1 MGGRGRH
8 HSPEER
14 AQILSLVEEAVG
26 AGARQEAAAGILG
39 LKART
44 LQRWR
49 QQSVEGGEDRRQGP
63 LTEPANKLSP
73 AERQVVLE
81 TANSSEF
88 RDSSPAQI
96 VPQLA
101 DEGRYV
107 ASESTFYRLLRAAAQ
122 MAHRQ
127 RAKPATSKKP
137 QEQVAT
143 EPNQVWC
150 WDITYLPGPVRG
162 TFFFLYLFLDVWSRK
177 IVGTRVYGEE
187 NAERAS
193 ELFGQSC
200 IRHGIE
206 PDGLVLHSDNG
217 GPMKGSTMLA
227 TLQWLGVVPS
237 FSRPHVSDDN
247 PYAEAIFRTL
257 KYAPEYPNRPFFSL
271 EEARRWVEE
280 FVLWYN
286 TQHLHSAIR
295 FVTPDQR
302 HFGQEEA
309 ILANRQGVYEE
320 ARSRNPERW
329 SGSVR
334 DWTPVGEVR
343 LNPQRQ
349 LAEKAE
355 IGEAA

>member
-1 MGGRGRH
+1 M
-8 HSPEER
+8 
-14 AQILSLVEEAVG
+14 SLVEEAVR

-49 QQSVEGGEDRRQGP
+49 QQSVEGGEDRRRGP
-63 LTEPANKLSP
+63 RTEPANKMCP
-73 AERQVVLE
+73 VEQEVVLE
-81 TANSSEF
+81 TANSPEY
-88 RDSSPAQI
+88 RDLSPKQI
-96 VPQLA
+96 VPRLA

-107 ASESTFYRLLRAAAQ
+107 ASESTFYRLLRAAEQ
-122 MAHRQ
+122 LIHRE

-137 QEQVAT
+137 KEQVAT
-143 EPNQVWC
+143 GPNQVWC

-177 IVGTRVYGEE
+177 IVGAKVYGEE
-187 NAERAS
+187 TAERAS
-193 ELFGQSC
+193 ELFVQSC

-257 KYAPEYPNRPFFSL
+257 KYAPEYPNRPFSSL
-271 EEARRWVEE
+271 EEAQRWVEE

-309 ILANRQGVYEE
+309 ILANRQRVYEE

>member
-1 MGGRGRH
+1 M
-8 HSPEER
+8 
-14 AQILSLVEEAVG
+14 SLVEEAVR

-49 QQSVEGGEDRRQGP
+49 RQSVDGGEDRRRGP

-73 AERQVVLE
+73 TEREVVLE
-81 TANSSEF
+81 TANSPPY
-88 RDSSPAQI
+88 RDLSPKQI
-96 VPQLA
+96 VPRLA
-101 DEGRYV
+101 DEGTYMG
-107 ASESTFYRLLRAAAQ
+107 SESTFYRLLRAAKQ

-127 RAKPATSKKP
+127 RAKPATSTKP
-137 QEQVAT
+137 KEQVAT
-143 EPNQVWC
+143 GPDQVWC

-162 TFFFLYLFLDVWSRK
+162 TFFYLYLFLDVWSRK
-177 IVGTRVYGEE
+177 IVGATVYGEE
-187 NAERAS
+187 NAECSAQ
-193 ELFGQSC
+193 LFVQTC
-200 IRHGIE
+200 IRHGVE

-257 KYAPEYPNRPFFSL
+257 KYAPNYPNRSFASL
-271 EEARRWVEE
+271 EEAQRWVEE
-280 FVLWYN
+280 FVRWYN

-309 ILANRQGVYEE
+309 ILAHRQRIYEE
-320 ARSRNPERW
+320 ARHLNPERW

-343 LNPQRQ
+343 LNPGRQ

-355 IGEAA
+355 RGEAA

>member
-1 MGGRGRH
+1 MN
-8 HSPEER
+8 
-14 AQILSLVEEAVG
+14 LVEEAVG

-49 QQSVEGGEDRRQGP
+49 QQGEEGGEDRRQGP

-73 AERQVVLE
+73 VEQEVVLM
-81 TANSSEF
+81 TANSPEY
-88 RDSSPAQI
+88 RDLSPKQI
-96 VPQLA
+96 VPRLA
-101 DEGRYV
+101 DEGTYV
-107 ASESTFYRLLRAAAQ
+107 ASESTFYRLLGAASQ
-122 MAHRQ
+122 MAHRE

-137 QEQVAT
+137 KEQVAT
-143 EPNQVWC
+143 GPGQVWC

-177 IVGTRVYGEE
+177 IVGAKVYGEE
-187 NAERAS
+187 KADRSAQ
-193 ELFGQSC
+193 LFVQTCIGQ
-200 IRHGIE
+200 GIE

-271 EEARRWVEE
+271 EEAQRWVEE

-286 TQHLHSAIR
+286 TQHLHSGIR

-302 HFGQEEA
+302 HFGHEEA
-309 ILANRQGVYEE
+309 ILANRQRVYEE
-320 ARSRNPERW
+320 ARCRNPERW
-329 SGSVR
+329 SGPER

-343 LNPQRQ
+343 LNPNHQ
-349 LAEKAE
+349 LTEKAQM
-355 IGEAA
+355 GEAA

>member
-1 MGGRGRH
+1 M
-8 HSPEER
+8 
-14 AQILSLVEEAVG
+14 SLVEEAVR

-49 QQSVEGGEDRRQGP
+49 QQSVDGGEDRRRGP

-73 AERQVVLE
+73 TERGVVLE
-81 TANSSEF
+81 TANSPPY
-88 RDSSPAQI
+88 RDLSPKQI
-96 VPQLA
+96 VPRLA
-101 DEGRYV
+101 DEGTYV
-107 ASESTFYRLLRAAAQ
+107 GSESTFYRLLRAAKQ

-137 QEQVAT
+137 KEQVAT
-143 EPNQVWC
+143 GPDQVWC

-162 TFFFLYLFLDVWSRK
+162 TFFFLYLILDVWSRK
-177 IVGTRVYGEE
+177 IVGARVFAEE
-187 NAERAS
+187 NAECAAQ
-193 ELFGQSC
+193 LFVQTC
-200 IRHGIE
+200 IRHGVE

-257 KYAPEYPNRPFFSL
+257 KYAPEYPNRPFASL
-271 EEARRWVEE
+271 EEAQRWVEE
-280 FVLWYN
+280 FVRWYN
-286 TQHLHSAIR
+286 TRHLHSAIR

-302 HFGQEEA
+302 HFAQEEA
-309 ILANRQGVYEE
+309 ILANRQRVYEE
-320 ARSRNPERW
+320 ARRLNPERW

-343 LNPQRQ
+343 LNPERQ
-349 LAEKAE
+349 LADKAE
-355 IGEAA
+355 RGEAA

>member
-1 MGGRGRH
+1 M
-8 HSPEER
+8 
-14 AQILSLVEEAVG
+14 SLVEEAVR

-49 QQSVEGGEDRRQGP
+49 RQSVKGGEDRRRGP

-73 AERQVVLE
+73 TEREVVLE
-81 TANSSEF
+81 TANSPPY
-88 RDSSPAQI
+88 RDLSPKQI
-96 VPQLA
+96 VPRLA
-101 DEGRYV
+101 DEGTYV
-107 ASESTFYRLLRAAAQ
+107 GSESTFYRLLRAAKQ

-137 QEQVAT
+137 KEQVAT
-143 EPNQVWC
+143 GPDQVWC

-162 TFFFLYLFLDVWSRK
+162 TFFYLYLFLDVWSRK
-177 IVGTRVYGEE
+177 IVGATVHGEE
-187 NAERAS
+187 SAECSAQ
-193 ELFGQSC
+193 LFVQTC

-257 KYAPEYPNRPFFSL
+257 KYAPDYPNRPFVSL
-271 EEARRWVEE
+271 EEAQRWVEE

-302 HFGQEEA
+302 HFGQEEV
-309 ILANRQGVYEE
+309 ILANRRTVYEE
-320 ARSRNPERW
+320 ARRLNPERW

-334 DWTPVGEVR
+334 DWTPVAEVR
-343 LNPQRQ
+343 LNPERQ

>member
-1 MGGRGRH
+1 
-8 HSPEER
+8 
-14 AQILSLVEEAVG
+14 LSLVEEAVA

-49 QQSVEGGEDRRQGP
+49 QQSAEGGEDRRRGP
-63 LTEPANKLSP
+63 LREPANKLSP
-73 AERQVVLE
+73 TEREVVLE
-81 TANSSEF
+81 TANLPLY
-88 RDSSPAQI
+88 RDLSPQQI
-96 VPQLA
+96 VPRLA
-101 DEGRYV
+101 DEGEYV
-107 ASESTFYRLLRAAAQ
+107 ASESTFYRLLRAAKQ
-122 MAHRQ
+122 LAHRQ
-127 RAKPATSKKP
+127 RAKPATSKRPK
-137 QEQVAT
+137 EQVAT
-143 EPNQVWC
+143 GPNQVWC

-162 TFFFLYLFLDVWSRK
+162 TFFYLYLFLDVWSRK
-177 IVGTRVYGEE
+177 IVGAQVYGEE
-187 NAERAS
+187 SADCAAQ
-193 ELFGQSC
+193 LFVQTC

-217 GPMKGSTMLA
+217 GPMKGSTMVA

-257 KYAPEYPNRPFFSL
+257 KYAPEYPNRPFSSL
-271 EEARRWVEE
+271 EEAQRWVEE

-309 ILANRQGVYEE
+309 ILANRQRVYEE
-320 ARSRNPERW
+320 ARRLNPERW
-329 SGSVR
+329 SGSLR

-343 LNPQRQ
+343 LNPERL
-349 LAEKAE
+349 LAEKTE
-355 IGEAA
+355 MGEAA

>member
-1 MGGRGRH
+1 M
-8 HSPEER
+8 
-14 AQILSLVEEAVG
+14 SLVKEAVE

-49 QQSVEGGEDRRQGP
+49 EQSVEGGEDRRQGP

-73 AERQVVLE
+73 VEQEVVLE
-81 TANSSEF
+81 TANSPEY
-88 RDSSPAQI
+88 RDLSPAQI
-96 VPQLA
+96 VPRLA
-101 DEGRYV
+101 DEGTYV
-107 ASESTFYRLLRAAAQ
+107 ASESTFYRLLRAAKQ
-122 MAHRQ
+122 LAHRL
-127 RAKPATSKKP
+127 RSKPATSKKP
-137 QEQVAT
+137 REQVAT
-143 EPNQVWC
+143 GPNQVWC

-162 TFFFLYLFLDVWSRK
+162 TFFFLYLFMDVWSRK
-177 IVGTRVYGEE
+177 IVGAQVYAEE

-193 ELFGQSC
+193 QLFVQTC
-200 IRHGIE
+200 IRHGVE
-206 PDGLVLHSDNG
+206 PEGLVLHSDNG

-247 PYAEAIFRTL
+247 PFSEALFRTL

-271 EEARRWVEE
+271 DEAQRWVEA

-286 TQHLHSAIR
+286 TQHRHSAIR

-309 ILANRQGVYEE
+309 ILANRQEVYEE
-320 ARSRNPERW
+320 ARRSNPERW
-329 SGSVR
+329 SGSIR
-334 DWTPVGEVR
+334 DWSPVEKVR
-343 LNPQRQ
+343 LNPQHQ
-349 LAEKAE
+349 PAKKAE
-355 IGEAA
+355 RGKAA